1 MYVGVYAYLNAHTH
15 SVLFSLSP
23 PIRPNPHIAYPKLNT
38 HTHSATE
45 SEEAVKTRLANARA
59 EIDYGL
65 ADGNFEYV
73 LVNDDLM
80 AAYARLKAKLIEFYP
95 HLAARAV

>member
-1 MYVGVYAYLNAHTH
+1 MYCVSCIPESDHAHLT
-15 SVLFSLSP
+15 
-23 PIRPNPHIAYPKLNT
+23 
-38 HTHSATE
+38 THSATE

-59 EIDYGL
+59 EIDYGM
-65 ADGNFEYV
+65 AEGNFEYI

-80 AAYARLKAKLIEFYP
+80 QAYARLKAQLIEFYP